1 MMQALLASIL
11 AAFIAGF
18 VIGGGL
24 AWHHAGTAKLK
35 ARISYLEEQRA
46 AVRAMAGVASKL
58 DTESSEA
65 DDANDKI
72 VAEIL
77 QDLLTKKPQPAN
89 DNGSRNVA
97 IVPPV
102 CVDADSMRK
111 LGTIR

>member
-1 MMQALLASIL
+1 MLQAILASVL

-24 AWHHAGTAKLK
+24 AWHHAGTQKLK
-35 ARISYLEEQRA
+35 ARIAYLEQQRTA
-46 AVRAMAGVASKL
+46 IRNMAGVASKL
-58 DTESSEA
+58 DAESGEA

-77 QDLLTKKPQPAN
+77 QDLLTKKPAEPAN
-89 DNGSRNVA
+89 DNKAVSA
-97 IVPPV
+97 PLV

>member
-1 MMQALLASIL
+1 MLQALLASVL

-35 ARISYLEEQRA
+35 ARIAYLEGQRQV
-46 AVRAMAGVASKL
+46 VRNLAGVATKL

-77 QDLLTKKPQPAN
+77 QDLITRKPEPAN
-89 DNGSRNVA
+89 DNGQRNIA
-97 IVPPV
+97 IVGPV